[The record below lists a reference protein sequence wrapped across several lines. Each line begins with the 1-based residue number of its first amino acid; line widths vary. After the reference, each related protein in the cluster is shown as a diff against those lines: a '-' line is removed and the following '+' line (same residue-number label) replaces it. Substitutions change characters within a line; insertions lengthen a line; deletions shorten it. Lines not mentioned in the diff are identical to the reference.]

1 MSLFSYISLIVGI
14 RDDEVSH
21 IVTPNT
27 IYESNPQNVHKKLL
41 AKLADDGVNSILV
54 FENEL
59 LLTRPMG
66 DINNNEIETFMAA
79 NNTWDLILL
88 SPFNLAK
95 STKEPGYTLMSK
107 VLDTTTFYSSYIYL
121 ASHRFMTKLKNN
133 DLSSIQTYK
142 YDSPFLN
149 HIQNKFNHNKFTIGK
164 ISNIVSLTVRDLK
177 YKWNDFK
184 IN

>member
-27 IYESNPQNVHKKLL
+27 IYENNPQNVHKKLL
-41 AKLADDGVNSILV
+41 AKLADDGINNVLV

-59 LLTRPMG
+59 LLTRQLG

-79 NNTWDLILL
+79 NNTWDLLLL
-88 SPFNLAK
+88 SPFTSVN
-95 STKEPGYTLMSK
+95 SVKESGYTLISK
-107 VLDTTTFYSSYIYL
+107 VSDTTTFYSSNIYI

-149 HIQNKFNHNKFTIGK
+149 HIQNRFNHNKFTIGK
-164 ISNIVSLTVRDLK
+164 ISIITSLTVRDLK

>member
-1 MSLFSYISLIVGI
+1 MLFPYLSLIVGI

-27 IYESNPQNVHKKLL
+27 IHEINPQEVHKKLL
-41 AKLADDGVNSILV
+41 AKLANDGISTVLV

-59 LLTRPMG
+59 YLTRDLG
-66 DINNNEIETFMAA
+66 DVNNNEIATFIAT
-79 NNTWDLILL
+79 NNTWDLLIL
-88 SPFNLAK
+88 SPFSSYRTL
-95 STKEPGYTLMSK
+95 KESGYTLISK
-107 VLDTTTFYSSYIYL
+107 LLDTTTFNSNSIYI
-121 ASHRFMTKLKNN
+121 ASNRFMNKVKNN
-133 DLSSIQTYK
+133 DLSFIQTYK

-149 HIQNKFNHNKFTIGK
+149 HIQNKFTHNKFTIGK
-164 ISNIVSLTVRDLK
+164 ISDINTLSVRDFK